1 MVVIKEL
8 KHINMNE
15 VSKILQLMRIERM
28 TIFSID
34 NSSILNT
41 INSVTTNNG
50 SNVTYIEMKPEY
62 FIRFLNQE
70 GTNFSDY
77 NMHSMYIIRGGNFIN
92 IKNLFKM
99 INDCYV
105 NIGRGGPQ
113 KAHVLSPLDFRLSC
127 YLMALFNFNNNLIS
141 SLNTFNDL
149 SKDRYLS

>member
-1 MVVIKEL
+1 
-8 KHINMNE
+8 
-15 VSKILQLMRIERM
+15 
-28 TIFSID
+28 
-34 NSSILNT
+34 
-41 INSVTTNNG
+41 
-50 SNVTYIEMKPEY
+50 MKPEY

-149 SKDRYLS
+149 SKDRYLPYIERHTQSNTTFKNYRSITIDKMPLYSKNKNIGQYSLECKEVNNVNCTYVYIKTLA

>member
-1 MVVIKEL
+1 
-8 KHINMNE
+8 MNE
-15 VSKILQLMRIERM
+15 VSKILQYMRIERM

-34 NSSILNT
+34 NGSKLNT

-62 FIRFLNQE
+62 FIKFLNQE
-70 GTNFSDY
+70 GTNFIDY
-77 NMHSMYIIRGGNFIN
+77 NMHSMYIIRGGNFID

-99 INDCYV
+99 INDCHV

-113 KAHVLSPLDFRLSC
+113 KSHVLSPLDFRLSC